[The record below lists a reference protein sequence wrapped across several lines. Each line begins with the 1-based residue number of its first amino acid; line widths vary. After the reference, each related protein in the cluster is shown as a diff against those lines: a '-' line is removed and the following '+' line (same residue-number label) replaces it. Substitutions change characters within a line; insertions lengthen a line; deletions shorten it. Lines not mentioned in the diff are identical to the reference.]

1 MHYLACSIAA
11 DCWNVARMLPWCW
24 STRIHRP
31 VHPSHPLPHLQSSM
45 DCVFKTLRNKGP
57 LEFYTGF
64 ATYCVRI
71 SPHAALTLCFVAW
84 LPQLQVRVLARLF
97 GEQLGVRQLPCPLMS
112 FPIRASSSPSTLPSL
127 SSAGQG
133 GPLRSHTSGHLR
145 LT

>member
-1 MHYLACSIAA
+1 
-11 DCWNVARMLPWCW
+11 
-24 STRIHRP
+24 
-31 VHPSHPLPHLQSSM
+31 M

-84 LPQLQVRVLARLF
+84 LPQLQVRVLGRLF
-97 GEQLGVRQLPCPLMS
+97 GEGLGVWRSSCPVLS
-112 FPIRASSSPSTLPSL
+112 RVFSHSVFSHSGVFLTTHSLPSL

-133 GPLRSHTSGHLR
+133 GPLRSYISGHLR